1 MKLLRFVVILGL
13 GIYCSFA
20 STSTNIF
27 GAPESKEL
35 RENVSMFG
43 DSRLVQVTDRV
54 YLAYAYD
61 LVNAV
66 FVIGDDGVVIIDTL
80 ARVENAERAK
90 VSIITTPSSPITNTA
105 LTRS

>member
-1 MKLLRFVVILGL
+1 MKLLRFVLILGL

-54 YLAYAYD
+54 YLAYAILLKLMRKRLEY
-61 LVNAV
+61 LY
-66 FVIGDDGVVIIDTL
+66 
-80 ARVENAERAK
+80 
-90 VSIITTPSSPITNTA
+90 
-105 LTRS
+105 